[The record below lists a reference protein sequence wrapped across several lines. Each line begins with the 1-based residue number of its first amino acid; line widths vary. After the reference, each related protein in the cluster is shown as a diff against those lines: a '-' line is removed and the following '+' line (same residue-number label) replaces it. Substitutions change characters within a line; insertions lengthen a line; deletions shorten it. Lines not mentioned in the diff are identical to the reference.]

1 MPKQL
6 HEITKFTSGTITVPD
21 VKDIAEDAAS
31 YSLNIDSVT
40 ASGKLQGVPADT
52 ALQKDGRYGSAANA
66 IVDMD
71 VGSIISFNGQNDV
84 IYYEADTNKIHNIV
98 DLYPVIAGPGNTY
111 AAVRSSD
118 TFTDSGTAFLD
129 DGINLTTG
137 GNTPFLISTSGF
149 SNAANN
155 TATLGEFEVES
166 FAAGVITIASKHTLT
181 DESAGTS
188 STVRF
193 STFSQTDMG
202 AIVSGDD
209 EVAMQVHNKEV
220 HIGAGKGSTDVPK
233 WVGYIDHKQ
242 FGTAQTAIP
251 KIEDAEL
258 KSPTA
263 FPSIYNAV
271 TVGSYVYGIQYGGS
285 RIYRF
290 STTAFDSASYT
301 QFVSTQGISLLSAGT
316 DIWLYD
322 DNAAFGTLYKIDVS
336 EWGTED
342 EISQEN
348 NITGWGAAGTA
359 LDAGFDISDIFDNGT
374 VVWFQGF
381 KDSGTDSGITDLSD
395 DWLFNGTIPTSNGL
409 LNTTDVT
416 PTLGSHATAV
426 GSWYS
431 NEQIYLY
438 KQGLVG
444 MGVAGV
450 IGVVCYLYASGGGTS
465 TDGKVRTAVGAS
477 ANYITITLGL
487 VMLTVGKDY
496 TTGDHTNITSSGTDD
511 YQVHEVINAGSASD
525 FGGSDYMGGFAQDGT
540 RLFVAKTISS
550 TSTTLF
556 CMDDIVQ
563 ATISGGASSSAPHD
577 TVPTARDSEA
587 SIEANGLVPV
597 PDADRNPVYMFE
609 NHDGGSF
616 LDINYTPST
625 FSDLVYLERSDLR
638 MSFTDVDDGQFEDDD
653 TYFWK
658 CSYMYD
664 EYQESPLSHHFTYTP
679 ADEKHIELTIDL
691 YNLAGLPKRVSHLVV
706 YRAENSTAAGVA
718 NPDSFYRLVK
728 KMKLDTSFPLQSS
741 GWGSADFRRKIYL
754 DQLNNIGSSYEARTL
769 MPETLETSMVNYALS
784 TQINSMHIIG
794 KCYKTEISDPMNYLF
809 KSKVNNF
816 NQFDW
821 TTDFLRLP
829 MTPTA
834 LASFNGRIFAFDE
847 NNTYRIN
854 PQGFYIEDVF
864 NGVGCFGPQSVLVT
878 EYGMCYCDKNN
889 IYLHDGKAPKP
900 IGMPILTGD
909 SSYSWHNIDTDM
921 TPAVMFDSKR
931 KSFMI
936 FFKSSD
942 GSSIRMAWAY
952 NIIFNRWDMLNVGT
966 ADPKGFLHG
975 KNGEMFISYSNN
987 LQWFLGSTSS
997 AKDLWEWQSKYMTM
1011 GEDTVKK
1018 KFYDINVVTGGTAPN
1033 VLYGVDGDTTPADDP
1048 TSESGTSNYKGKIQS
1063 THSKSKS
1070 LQIKLVQVAGATHT
1084 VDSVGVLYRRLP
1096 KTSGNI

>member
-1 MPKQL
+1 MPKEL

-21 VKDIAEDAAS
+21 VKDIPEDAAS

-52 ALQKDGRYGSAANA
+52 VLQLDGRYGSAANA
-66 IVDMD
+66 TVDMD

-98 DLYPVIAGPGNTY
+98 DLYPITAGPGTTY
-111 AAVRSSD
+111 ATINANPD
-118 TFTDSGTAFLD
+118 TFTDSSTAFIT

-137 GNTPFLISTSGF
+137 GNTPYKISVGGFTNSANNGTFLIDT
-149 SNAANN
+149 
-155 TATLGEFEVES
+155 
-166 FAAGVITIASKHTLT
+166 FAAGVIVTDAAVSLTAEAAGNEVTIT
-181 DESAGTS
+181 TS
-188 STVRF
+188 SL
-193 STFSQTDMG
+193 TDMG

-209 EVAMQVHNKEV
+209 EVTMQSHNKEV

-251 KIEDAEL
+251 IIEDAEL

-263 FPSIYNAV
+263 FPQIYNAV

-381 KDSGTDSGITDLSD
+381 KDSSTDSGITDLND
-395 DWLFNGTIPTSNGL
+395 DWLFNGTIPTSNGE
-409 LNTTDVT
+409 LNTTNMT
-416 PTLGSHATAV
+416 PKIAASGTAV
-426 GSWYS
+426 GSFYQT
-431 NEQIYLY
+431 ETIYLY

-450 IGVVCYLYASGGGTS
+450 IGVVCYMIS
-465 TDGKVRTAVGAS
+465 DVKIRTAAGAM
-477 ANYITITLGL
+477 ANYITVEDGL
-487 VMLTVGKDY
+487 VMLTIGKDY
-496 TTGDHTNITSSGTDD
+496 TAGDNTNLLATGTDK
-511 YQVHEVINAGSASD
+511 YQVHEVINAGSATD
-525 FGGSDYMGGFAQDGT
+525 FGGSDFMGGFAQDGT
-540 RLFVAKTISS
+540 RLFVAKTISP

-556 CMDDIVQ
+556 CMDDVVQ
-563 ATISGGASSSAPHD
+563 AEITGDALSSAAHD

-587 SIEANGLVPV
+587 SIEVNGLVPV
-597 PDADRNPVYMFE
+597 PDANRNPVYMFE

-638 MSFTDVDDGQFEDDD
+638 MTFTDVDDGQFEDDD

-706 YRAENSTAAGVA
+706 YRAENSTAAGIA
-718 NPDSFYRLVK
+718 TPDSFYRLVK

-741 GWGSADFRRKIYL
+741 GWGDADFRRKVYL
-754 DQLNNIGSSYEARTL
+754 DQLNNIGASYEARTL
-769 MPETLETSMVNYALS
+769 MPETLETSIVNYALS
-784 TQINSMHIIG
+784 TQINSQHIVG

-816 NQFDW
+816 DQFDW

-829 MTPTA
+829 TTPTA
-834 LASFNGRIFAFDE
+834 LASFNGRIYAFDA

-900 IGMPILTGD
+900 IGMQILTGD

-942 GSSIRMAWAY
+942 GSSVRMAWAY
-952 NIIFNRWDMLNVGT
+952 NIIFNRWDMLNVGA

-975 KNGEMFISYSNN
+975 KNGEMFISYSNV
-987 LQWFLGSTSS
+987 LTKFLGSTSATLDS
-997 AKDLWEWQSKYMTM
+997 WEWQSKYMTM
-1011 GEDTVKK
+1011 GEDTMKK
-1018 KFYDINVVTGGTAPN
+1018 NFYDVKVIGDSTAPTIS
-1033 VLYGVDGDTTPADDP
+1033 YGVDGDTTPTESLVSNKVAAAD
-1048 TSESGTSNYKGKIQS
+1048 K
-1063 THSKSKS
+1063 KSKS
-1070 LQIKLVQVAGATHT
+1070 LQIKLVQVAGSTHK
-1084 VDSVGVLYRRLP
+1084 VDSIGILHRRLP